1 MTAPTQT
8 NQNTQTVDAAT
19 STMVFYDIESLDN
32 LFSVVTLAID
42 PTTKKGTLQVYYLAD
57 DPKTPEAVNY
67 SAYLGHPATRQ
78 RLTQRIVQANPALTQ
93 LGYEIT
99 HVLFLD
105 LHQRENIA
113 MLAQMMAITADLHP
127 HQAQSQHYTPGLGQ
141 EDYTKYQYI
150 WYQGANRYE
159 NTIQQRQFLC
169 SDLPPVLCDTSPEY
183 DPTKRNSAFVAGY
196 NSYNYDTTM
205 LACFFAYCYAAHI
218 TASVGR
224 HDPQSVYYGQ
234 YKNAYVG
241 DTIVKTVFSRLT
253 DLRIDNKPAVQPPT
267 AQYMRMV
274 NDNLFAQE
282 KSMAS
287 FLFNKQ
293 LGTHPQ
299 RPDRTIA
306 WVIRNNMLKTGR
318 HIDVARF
325 NEVQSMTGLK
335 RHLAQLGHQLL
346 ESTKLDGHD
355 STITTTE
362 ELDELLIYNVADVVG
377 LKLLFDHPLY
387 SGSFNQRAA
396 LLKTYPECIYKKQV
410 GAYAPDIRPEAVD
423 PWRLTVDSSSAQFV
437 ARVLAPY
444 SRLEDLPAVSF
455 NYPHPKVAEELGI
468 EVFNVLDEAEKFFY
482 ATVTDVSAQQ
492 QFQNVIDYYR
502 NIEGRNFNPT
512 LPGATPENTPL
523 LPNIPKLPNNLPYF
537 YPDGTAST
545 GFVAFS
551 TGGIHGAEY
560 NADRRENDHQ
570 AALAVDLRHQRILD
584 AADHDPLKMKELKSI
599 TIDNPITGE
608 EENIKRAQV
617 LDGVTTD
624 NPTWKPKITAITA
637 TAPELFKTV
646 NSTGDVD
653 HQATR
658 LNPKYAYTSIGD
670 CIHED
675 FTSYYPLLLKNMR
688 AFYNAELGEDRYS
701 KIFGQKEYYG
711 KLMKDPDTS
720 AEDKAFYSV
729 LRNGAKLLLNSAS
742 GAGDAFHN
750 TTIRMN
756 NRIIS
761 MRIIGQ
767 LFLWR
772 IGQAQTA
779 AGATIISTNT
789 DGLYSTKLS
798 FERNNEVLAEQEKHI
813 HVDIEPEP
821 LTLVS
826 KDSNNRVEFLPA
838 TSNDPHD
845 RIVAAAGGALACYD
859 GPNPSKR
866 LKDHA
871 IVQHVLVEYFKQISL
886 DRDPEARLRNELDR
900 DTVREIL
907 SRAHDELPAEKL
919 LMLYQMIVASSPS
932 VGTYLYAVD
941 YVDDEHT
948 ATQHTEQIRLEQR
961 RPHTIGKTNRIFIV
975 DPDEARSAGCEV
987 YNIGAIKAS
996 ALTKGKKRPEPEPLV
1011 EDLFAQA
1018 GANKDF
1024 LRKRKLATGRYTGLD
1039 PASAVI
1045 IHNHSLHH
1053 PPQGV
1058 LQPEQLLE
1066 LIDTE
1071 AYVDIIIRKY
1081 NTDWRNVI

>member
-8 NQNTQTVDAAT
+8 NHNTQTVDAAT
-19 STMVFYDIESLDN
+19 STLVFYDIESLNN
-32 LFSVVTLAID
+32 LFSVVTLAVD
-42 PTTKKGTLQVYYLAD
+42 PTTKKATLQVYYLAD
-57 DPKTPEAVNY
+57 ESAEPGSVNY
-67 SAYLGHPATRQ
+67 SAYLNDPAVKQ
-78 RLTQRIVQANPALTQ
+78 RLTQRIMQANPALMQ

-105 LHQRENIA
+105 LHVRENIA
-113 MLAQMMAITADLHP
+113 MLAQMMTITADLHP
-127 HQAQSQHYTPGLGQ
+127 HEAQSQHYTPGLGQ
-141 EDYTKYQYI
+141 ENYTKYQYI
-150 WYQGANRYE
+150 CYD

-183 DPTKRNSAFVAGY
+183 DPTKRHSAFVAGY

-205 LACFFAYCYAAHI
+205 LACFFAHCYAAHTNI
-218 TASVGR
+218 AVQRQNPDSGY
-224 HDPQSVYYGQ
+224 HDQ
-234 YKNAYVG
+234 YRDVYVG
-241 DTIVKTVFSRLT
+241 NVAVKSVLSQSTDTFADGQPTVT
-253 DLRIDNKPAVQPPT
+253 PPT
-267 AQYMRMV
+267 AQYMRMI
-274 NDNLFAQE
+274 NDNLFAQDKSK

-287 FLFNKQ
+287 FLFNNK
-293 LGTHPQ
+293 LGAHPQ
-299 RPDRTIA
+299 KPDRTIA
-306 WVIRNNMLKTGR
+306 WVMRNNMLKSGR

-325 NEVQSMTGLK
+325 NEVQSRTGLK

-355 STITTTE
+355 STIATTD
-362 ELDELLIYNVADVVG
+362 ELDELLVYNVADVVG

-396 LLKTYPECIYKKQV
+396 LLKTYPECVYKKQS

-444 SRLEDLPAVSF
+444 SRLKDIPAVSF
-455 NYPHPKVAEELGI
+455 DYPHPEVAKELGI
-468 EVFNVLDEAEKFFY
+468 EVFNVLDEAEKFFK
-482 ATVTDVSAQQ
+482 ATVTDPAAQQ
-492 QFQNVIDYYR
+492 QFQYVIDYYR
-502 NIEGRNFNPT
+502 SIEGQNFNPT

-523 LPNIPKLPNNLPYF
+523 LTNIPKLPNNLPYF
-537 YPDGTAST
+537 HPDGTAST
-545 GFVAFS
+545 GFVTFS

-560 NADRRENDHQ
+560 NADRHDNDARAAQ
-570 AALAVDLRHQRILD
+570 AVNLRHQRILD

-608 EENIKRAQV
+608 KEELKRSQV
-617 LDGVTTD
+617 LDGVSTD
-624 NPTWKPKITAITA
+624 NPTWKPKITATIAST
-637 TAPELFKTV
+637 PELFKT
-646 NSTGDVD
+646 NNDN
-653 HQATR
+653 ATK
-658 LNPKYAYTSIGD
+658 LNPKYVYTSIGD

-688 AFYNAELGEDRYS
+688 AFYNADLGEDRYS
-701 KIFGQKEYYG
+701 KIFYEKEYYG
-711 KLMKDPDTS
+711 KLMKDPNVTD
-720 AEDKAFYSV
+720 ADKATYSV
-729 LRNGAKLLLNSAS
+729 LRNGTKLLLNSAS
-742 GAGDAFHN
+742 GAGDASHN
-750 TTIRMN
+750 TNIRMN

-798 FERNNEVLAEQEKHI
+798 FERNNEVLAEQEKYI

-838 TSNDPHD
+838 TSDDPHD
-845 RIVAAAGGALACYD
+845 RIVASAGGALACYN

-871 IVQHVLVEYFKQISL
+871 IVQYVLVEYFKQLSL
-886 DRDPEARLRNELDR
+886 DANPEMRLRDELDR
-900 DTVREIL
+900 NTVRAIL
-907 SRAHDELPAEKL
+907 ARAHDELPAEKL

-941 YVDDEHT
+941 YVDDKHT
-948 ATQHTEQIRLEQR
+948 ATEHTEQVRLEQR
-961 RPHTIGKTNRIFIV
+961 RPHTIGKTNRILIV
-975 DPDEARSAGCEV
+975 DPDKARSAGCDV
-987 YNIGAIKAS
+987 YNIGAIKAG
-996 ALTKGKKRPEPEPLV
+996 TIPKGKTRPDPEPLV
-1011 EDLFAQA
+1011 EDLFAQV
-1018 GANKDF
+1018 GANKDL
-1024 LRKRKLATGRYTGLD
+1024 LRERKLYTGRYTGLD

-1058 LQPEQLLE
+1058 LQPQQLLA

-1071 AYVDIIIRKY
+1071 AYVDIIIGKY
-1081 NTDWRNVI
+1081 DTDWRNTV

>member
-8 NQNTQTVDAAT
+8 NHNTQTVDAAT
-19 STMVFYDIESLDN
+19 STMVFYDIESLNN
-32 LFSVVTLAID
+32 LFSVVTLAVD
-42 PTTKKGTLQVYYLAD
+42 PTTKKATLQVYYLAD
-57 DPKTPEAVNY
+57 EPADPGSVNY
-67 SAYLGHPATRQ
+67 SAYLNDPAVKQ
-78 RLTQRIVQANPALTQ
+78 RLTQRIMQANPALMQ

-105 LHQRENIA
+105 LHVRENIA

-127 HQAQSQHYTPGLGQ
+127 HEAQSQHYTPGLGQ

-150 WYQGANRYE
+150 CYD

-183 DPTKRNSAFVAGY
+183 DPTKRHSAFIAGY

-205 LACFFAYCYAAHI
+205 LACFFAHCYAAHTNI
-218 TASVGR
+218 AVQRQNPDSDY
-224 HDPQSVYYGQ
+224 HDQ
-234 YKNAYVG
+234 YRNVYVG
-241 DTIVKTVFSRLT
+241 NVAVKSVMSQSTDTFANGHPTVT
-253 DLRIDNKPAVQPPT
+253 PPT
-267 AQYMRMV
+267 AQYMRMI
-274 NDNLFAQE
+274 NDNLFAHD

-287 FLFNKQ
+287 FLFNNK
-293 LGTHPQ
+293 LGAHPQ
-299 RPDRTIA
+299 RRDRTIA
-306 WVIRNNMLKTGR
+306 WVMRNNMLKTGR

-325 NEVQSMTGLK
+325 NEVQSRTGLK

-355 STITTTE
+355 STIATTD
-362 ELDELLIYNVADVVG
+362 ELDELLVYNVADVVG

-396 LLKTYPECIYKKQV
+396 LLKTYPECVYKKQS

-444 SRLEDLPAVSF
+444 SRLKDIPAVSF
-455 NYPHPKVAEELGI
+455 DYPHPEVAKELGI
-468 EVFNVLDEAEKFFY
+468 EVFNVLDEAEKFFK
-482 ATVTDVSAQQ
+482 ATVTDPAAQQ
-492 QFQNVIDYYR
+492 QFQYVIDYYR
-502 NIEGRNFNPT
+502 SIEGQNFNQT
-512 LPGATPENTPL
+512 LPGAAPENTPML
-523 LPNIPKLPNNLPYF
+523 SDIPKLPNNLPYF
-537 YPDGTAST
+537 YPDGTTST
-545 GFVAFS
+545 GFVTFS

-560 NADRRENDHQ
+560 NADRHDNDARAAQ
-570 AALAVDLRHQRILD
+570 AVNLRHQRILD
-584 AADHDPLKMKELKSI
+584 AANHDPLKMKELKSI

-608 EENIKRAQV
+608 KEELKRSQV
-617 LDGVTTD
+617 LDGVSTD
-624 NPTWKPKITAITA
+624 NPTWKPKITATVA
-637 TAPELFKTV
+637 TTPELFKTT
-646 NSTGDVD
+646 NTN
-653 HQATR
+653 ATK
-658 LNPKYAYTSIGD
+658 LNPKYVYTSIGD

-688 AFYNAELGEDRYS
+688 AFYNADLGEDRYS
-701 KIFGQKEYYG
+701 KIFDEKEYYG
-711 KLMKDPDTS
+711 KLMKDPNVTD
-720 AEDKAFYSV
+720 ADKATYSV
-729 LRNGAKLLLNSAS
+729 LRNGAKLLLNAAS
-742 GAGDAFHN
+742 GAGDASHN
-750 TTIRMN
+750 TNIRMN

-761 MRIIGQ
+761 MRVIGQ

-798 FERNNEVLAEQEKHI
+798 FERNNEVLAEQEKYI

-838 TSNDPHD
+838 TSDDPHD
-845 RIVAAAGGALACYD
+845 RIVASAGGALACYN

-871 IVQHVLVEYFKQISL
+871 IVQYVLVEYFKQISL
-886 DRDPEARLRNELDR
+886 DADPETRLRDELDR
-900 DTVREIL
+900 DTVRAIL
-907 SRAHDELPAEKL
+907 ARAHDELPAEKL
-919 LMLYQMIVASSPS
+919 LTLYQMIVASSPS
-932 VGTYLYAVD
+932 KGTYLYAVD
-941 YVDDEHT
+941 YVDDKHT
-948 ATQHTEQIRLEQR
+948 ATEHTEQIRLEQR
-961 RPHTIGKTNRIFIV
+961 RPHTIGKTNRILIV
-975 DPDEARSAGCEV
+975 DPDKARSAGCDV
-987 YNIGAIKAS
+987 YNIGAIK
-996 ALTKGKKRPEPEPLV
+996 TGPIPKDKKRPDPEPLV

-1018 GANKDF
+1018 GADKDF
-1024 LRKRKLATGRYTGLD
+1024 LRERKLYAGRYTGLD

-1058 LQPEQLLE
+1058 LQPQQLLA

-1071 AYVDIIIRKY
+1071 AYVDIIIGKY
-1081 NTDWRNVI
+1081 DTDWRNTV

>member
-8 NQNTQTVDAAT
+8 NHNTQTVDAAT
-19 STMVFYDIESLDN
+19 STLVFYDIESLNN
-32 LFSVVTLAID
+32 LFSVVTLAVD
-42 PTTKKGTLQVYYLAD
+42 PTTKKATLQVYYLAD
-57 DPKTPEAVNY
+57 EPAEPGSVNY
-67 SAYLGHPATRQ
+67 SAYLNDPAVKQ
-78 RLTQRIVQANPALTQ
+78 RLTQRIMQANPALMQ

-105 LHQRENIA
+105 LHVRENIA

-127 HQAQSQHYTPGLGQ
+127 HEAQSQHYTPGLGQ

-150 WYQGANRYE
+150 CYD

-183 DPTKRNSAFVAGY
+183 DPTKRHSAFVAGY

-205 LACFFAYCYAAHI
+205 LACFFAHCYAAHTNI
-218 TASVGR
+218 AVQRQNPDSGY
-224 HDPQSVYYGQ
+224 HDQ
-234 YKNAYVG
+234 YRNVYVG
-241 DTIVKTVFSRLT
+241 NVAVKSVLSQSTDTFADGQPTVT
-253 DLRIDNKPAVQPPT
+253 PPT
-267 AQYMRMV
+267 AQYMRMI
-274 NDNLFAQE
+274 NDNLFAHD

-287 FLFNKQ
+287 FLFNNK
-293 LGTHPQ
+293 LGAHPQ
-299 RPDRTIA
+299 RRDRTIA
-306 WVIRNNMLKTGR
+306 WVMRNNMLKSGR

-325 NEVQSMTGLK
+325 NEVQSRTGLK

-355 STITTTE
+355 STIATTD
-362 ELDELLIYNVADVVG
+362 ELDELLVYNVADVVG

-396 LLKTYPECIYKKQV
+396 LLKTYPECVYKKQS

-444 SRLEDLPAVSF
+444 SRLKDIPAVSF
-455 NYPHPKVAEELGI
+455 DYPHPEVAKELGI
-468 EVFNVLDEAEKFFY
+468 EVFNVLDEAEKFFK
-482 ATVTDVSAQQ
+482 ATVTDPAAQQ
-492 QFQNVIDYYR
+492 QFQYVIDYYR
-502 NIEGRNFNPT
+502 SIEGQNFNPT

-523 LPNIPKLPNNLPYF
+523 LTNIPKLPNNLPYF
-537 YPDGTAST
+537 HPDGTTST
-545 GFVAFS
+545 GFVTFS

-560 NADRRENDHQ
+560 NADRCDNDARAAQ
-570 AALAVDLRHQRILD
+570 AVNLRHQRILD

-608 EENIKRAQV
+608 KEELKRSQV
-617 LDGVTTD
+617 LDGVSTD
-624 NPTWKPKITAITA
+624 NPTWKPKITATIA
-637 TAPELFKTV
+637 TTPELFKTK
-646 NSTGDVD
+646 NDN
-653 HQATR
+653 ATKID
-658 LNPKYAYTSIGD
+658 PKYVYTSIGD

-688 AFYNAELGEDRYS
+688 AFYNADLGEDRYS
-701 KIFGQKEYYG
+701 KIFDEKEYYG
-711 KLMKDPDTS
+711 KLMKDPNVTDT
-720 AEDKAFYSV
+720 DKATYSV
-729 LRNGAKLLLNSAS
+729 LRNGAKLLLNAAS
-742 GAGDAFHN
+742 GAGDASHN
-750 TTIRMN
+750 TNIRMN

-798 FERNNEVLAEQEKHI
+798 FERNNEVLAEQEKYI

-838 TSNDPHD
+838 TSDDPHD
-845 RIVAAAGGALACYD
+845 RIVASAGGALACYN

-871 IVQHVLVEYFKQISL
+871 IVQYALVEYFKQLSL
-886 DRDPEARLRNELDR
+886 DANPEMRLRDELDR
-900 DTVREIL
+900 NTVRAIL
-907 SRAHDELPAEKL
+907 ARAHDELPAEKL

-941 YVDDEHT
+941 YVDDKHT
-948 ATQHTEQIRLEQR
+948 ATEHTEQIRLEQR
-961 RPHTIGKTNRIFIV
+961 RPHTIGKTNRILIV
-975 DPDEARSAGCEV
+975 DPDKARSAGCDV
-987 YNIGAIKAS
+987 YNIGAIKAGPVPKDK
-996 ALTKGKKRPEPEPLV
+996 TRPDPEPLV
-1011 EDLFAQA
+1011 EDLFAQV

-1024 LRKRKLATGRYTGLD
+1024 LRERKLATGRYTGLD

-1058 LQPEQLLE
+1058 LQPQQLLA

-1071 AYVDIIIRKY
+1071 AYVDIIIGKY
-1081 NTDWRNVI
+1081 DTDWRNTV

>member
-19 STMVFYDIESLDN
+19 STMVFYDIESLNN
-32 LFSVVTLAID
+32 LFSVVTLAVD
-42 PTTKKGTLQVYYLAD
+42 PTSKKATLQVYYLAD
-57 DPKTPEAVNY
+57 ETDEPGSVDY
-67 SAYLGHPATRQ
+67 SAYLDSPGVKQ
-78 RLTQRIVQANPALTQ
+78 RLTQRIMQANPALMQ

-105 LHQRENIA
+105 LHLRENIA
-113 MLAQMMAITADLHP
+113 MLAQMMAITADLYP
-127 HQAQSQHYTPGLGQ
+127 HEAQSQHYTPGLGQ
-141 EDYTKYQYI
+141 ENYTKYQYLC
-150 WYQGANRYE
+150 YPGTNHYE
-159 NTIQQRQFLC
+159 NIIQQRQFLC

-183 DPTKRNSAFVAGY
+183 DPTKRHSAFVAGY

-205 LACFFAYCYAAHI
+205 LACFFAHCYNAHI
-218 TASVGR
+218 AASVNY
-224 HDPQSVYYGQ
+224 HNPEASEYYGK
-234 YKNAYVG
+234 Y
-241 DTIVKTVFSRLT
+241 T
-253 DLRIDNKPAVQPPT
+253 DLRVNDLTIQALPSYLTDIHIDSQPAVSPPT
-267 AQYMRMV
+267 ARYMRTI

-287 FLFNKQ
+287 FLFNNK
-293 LGTHPQ
+293 LGAHPQ
-299 RPDRTIA
+299 KPDRTVA
-306 WVIRNNMLKTGR
+306 WVMRNNMLKTGR

-346 ESTKLDGHD
+346 ESDKLDGHD

-396 LLKTYPECIYKKQV
+396 LLTTYPECVYKKQS

-444 SRLEDLPAVSF
+444 SRLKDLPTVSF
-455 NYPHPKVAEELGI
+455 DYPHPEVAKELGI
-468 EVFNVLDEAEKFFY
+468 EVFNVLDEAEKFFT
-482 ATVTDVSAQQ
+482 ATVTDPAAQQ
-492 QFQNVIDYYR
+492 QFQYVIDYYR
-502 NIEGRNFNPT
+502 SIEGQNFNPT
-512 LPGATPENTPL
+512 LPGASPENTPL
-523 LPNIPKLPNNLPYF
+523 LPDIAKLPNNLPYF
-537 YPDGTAST
+537 YPDGTTST
-545 GFVAFS
+545 GFVTFS

-560 NADRRENDHQ
+560 NTDRRDNDAR
-570 AALAVDLRHQRILD
+570 AAQDVNLRHQRILD

-608 EENIKRAQV
+608 KETIKRAQV

-624 NPTWKPKITAITA
+624 NPTWKPSITA
-637 TAPELFKTV
+637 TIATTPELFKTT
-646 NSTGDVD
+646 STN
-653 HQATR
+653 ATR

-688 AFYNAELGEDRYS
+688 AFYNADLGEDRYS
-701 KIFGQKEYYG
+701 KIFDQKEYYG
-711 KLMKDPDTS
+711 KLMKDPNVTD
-720 AEDKAFYSV
+720 ADKATYSV

-750 TTIRMN
+750 TNIRMN
-756 NRIIS
+756 NLIIS

-798 FERNNEVLAEQEKHI
+798 FERNNEVLAEQEKYI

-838 TSNDPHD
+838 SSDDPHD
-845 RIVAAAGGALACYD
+845 RIVAAAGGALACYN

-871 IVQHVLVEYFKQISL
+871 IVQHVLVEYFKQLSL
-886 DRDPEARLRNELDR
+886 DTNPEMRLRDELDR
-900 DTVREIL
+900 DTVRAIIA
-907 SRAHDELPAEKL
+907 RAHDELPAEKL

-941 YVDDEHT
+941 HVDDKHT
-948 ATQHTEQIRLEQR
+948 ATEHTEQTRLEQR
-961 RPHTIGKTNRIFIV
+961 RPHTIGKTNRILIV
-975 DPDEARSAGCEV
+975 DPDKAYSAGCNV

-996 ALTKGKKRPEPEPLV
+996 AIAEGKDRPDPEPLV

-1024 LRKRKLATGRYTGLD
+1024 LRERKLATGRYTGLD

-1053 PPQGV
+1053 SPYGV
-1058 LQPEQLLE
+1058 LQPQQLLA

-1081 NTDWRNVI
+1081 DTDWRNTV

>member
-8 NQNTQTVDAAT
+8 NHNTQTVDAAT
-19 STMVFYDIESLDN
+19 STLVFYDIESLNN
-32 LFSVVTLAID
+32 LFSVVTLAVD
-42 PTTKKGTLQVYYLAD
+42 PTTKKATLQVYYLAD
-57 DPKTPEAVNY
+57 EPAEPGSVNY
-67 SAYLGHPATRQ
+67 SAYLNDPAVKQ
-78 RLTQRIVQANPALTQ
+78 RLTQRIMQANPALMQ

-105 LHQRENIA
+105 LHVRENIA

-127 HQAQSQHYTPGLGQ
+127 HEAQSQHYTPGLGQ

-150 WYQGANRYE
+150 CYD

-183 DPTKRNSAFVAGY
+183 DPTKRHSAFVAGY

-205 LACFFAYCYAAHI
+205 LACFFAHCYAAHTNI
-218 TASVGR
+218 AVQRQNPDSGY
-224 HDPQSVYYGQ
+224 HDQ
-234 YKNAYVG
+234 YRDVYVG
-241 DTIVKTVFSRLT
+241 NVAVKSVLSQSTDTFADGQPTVT
-253 DLRIDNKPAVQPPT
+253 PPT
-267 AQYMRMV
+267 AQYMRMI
-274 NDNLFAQE
+274 NDNLFAHD

-287 FLFNKQ
+287 FLFNNK
-293 LGTHPQ
+293 LGAHPQ
-299 RPDRTIA
+299 RRDRTIA
-306 WVIRNNMLKTGR
+306 WVMRNNMLKTGR

-325 NEVQSMTGLK
+325 NEVQARTGLK

-355 STITTTE
+355 STIATTD
-362 ELDELLIYNVADVVG
+362 ELDELLVYNVADVVG

-396 LLKTYPECIYKKQV
+396 LLKTYPECVYKKQS

-444 SRLEDLPAVSF
+444 SRLKDIPAVSF
-455 NYPHPKVAEELGI
+455 DYPHPEVAKELGI
-468 EVFNVLDEAEKFFY
+468 EVFNVLDEAEKFFK
-482 ATVTDVSAQQ
+482 ATVTDPAAQQ
-492 QFQNVIDYYR
+492 QFQYVIDYYR
-502 NIEGRNFNPT
+502 SIEGQNFNPT
-512 LPGATPENTPL
+512 LPGASLENTPL
-523 LPNIPKLPNNLPYF
+523 LTNIPKLPNNLPYF
-537 YPDGTAST
+537 HADGTTST
-545 GFVAFS
+545 GFVTFS

-560 NADRRENDHQ
+560 NADRHDNDTRAAQ
-570 AALAVDLRHQRILD
+570 AVNLRHQRILD

-608 EENIKRAQV
+608 KEELKRSQV
-617 LDGVTTD
+617 LDGVSTD
-624 NPTWKPKITAITA
+624 NPTWKPKITATIA
-637 TAPELFKTV
+637 TTPELFKTK
-646 NSTGDVD
+646 NDN
-653 HQATR
+653 ATK
-658 LNPKYAYTSIGD
+658 LDPKYVYTSIGD

-688 AFYNAELGEDRYS
+688 AFYNADLGEDRYS
-701 KIFGQKEYYG
+701 KIFYEKEYYG
-711 KLMKDPDTS
+711 KLMKDPNVTD
-720 AEDKAFYSV
+720 ADKATYSV
-729 LRNGAKLLLNSAS
+729 LRNGTKLLLNSAS
-742 GAGDAFHN
+742 GAGDASHN
-750 TTIRMN
+750 TNIRMN

-798 FERNNEVLAEQEKHI
+798 FERNNEVLAEQEKYI

-838 TSNDPHD
+838 TSDDPHD
-845 RIVAAAGGALACYD
+845 RIVASAGGALACYN

-871 IVQHVLVEYFKQISL
+871 IVQYVLVEYFKQLSL
-886 DRDPEARLRNELDR
+886 DANPEMRLRDELDR
-900 DTVREIL
+900 DTVRAIL
-907 SRAHDELPAEKL
+907 TRAHDELPAEKL

-941 YVDDEHT
+941 YVDDKHT
-948 ATQHTEQIRLEQR
+948 ATEHTEHIRLEQR
-961 RPHTIGKTNRIFIV
+961 RPHTIGKTNRILIV
-975 DPDEARSAGCEV
+975 DPDKARSAGCDV
-987 YNIGAIKAS
+987 YNIGAIKAGPVPKDK
-996 ALTKGKKRPEPEPLV
+996 TRPDPEPLV
-1011 EDLFAQA
+1011 EDLFAQV

-1024 LRKRKLATGRYTGLD
+1024 LRERKLATGRYTGLD

-1058 LQPEQLLE
+1058 LQPQQLLA

-1071 AYVDIIIRKY
+1071 AYVDIIIGKY
-1081 NTDWRNVI
+1081 DTDWRNTV

>member
-8 NQNTQTVDAAT
+8 NHNTQTVDAAT
-19 STMVFYDIESLDN
+19 STLVFYDIESLNN
-32 LFSVVTLAID
+32 LFSVVTLAVD
-42 PTTKKGTLQVYYLAD
+42 PTTKKATLQVYYLAD
-57 DPKTPEAVNY
+57 EPAEPGSVNY
-67 SAYLGHPATRQ
+67 SAYLNDPAVKQ
-78 RLTQRIVQANPALTQ
+78 RLTQRIMQANPALMQ

-105 LHQRENIA
+105 LHVRENIA

-127 HQAQSQHYTPGLGQ
+127 HEAQSQHYTPGLGQ

-150 WYQGANRYE
+150 CYD

-183 DPTKRNSAFVAGY
+183 DPTKRHSAFVAGY

-205 LACFFAYCYAAHI
+205 LACFFAHCYAAHTNI
-218 TASVGR
+218 ALQRQNPDSGY
-224 HDPQSVYYGQ
+224 HDQ
-234 YKNAYVG
+234 YRNVYVG
-241 DTIVKTVFSRLT
+241 NVAVKSVLSQSTDTFADGQPTVT
-253 DLRIDNKPAVQPPT
+253 PPT
-267 AQYMRMV
+267 AQYMRMI
-274 NDNLFAQE
+274 NDNLFAHD

-287 FLFNKQ
+287 FLFNNK
-293 LGTHPQ
+293 LGAHPQ
-299 RPDRTIA
+299 RRDRTIA
-306 WVIRNNMLKTGR
+306 WVMRNNMLKSGR

-325 NEVQSMTGLK
+325 NEVQSRTGLK

-355 STITTTE
+355 STIATTD
-362 ELDELLIYNVADVVG
+362 ELDELLVYNVADVVG

-396 LLKTYPECIYKKQV
+396 LLKTYPECVYKKQS

-444 SRLEDLPAVSF
+444 SRLKDIPAVSF
-455 NYPHPKVAEELGI
+455 DYPHPEVAKELGI
-468 EVFNVLDEAEKFFY
+468 EVFNVLDEAEKFFK
-482 ATVTDVSAQQ
+482 ATVTDPAAQQ
-492 QFQNVIDYYR
+492 QFQYVIDYYR
-502 NIEGRNFNPT
+502 SIEGQNFNPT

-523 LPNIPKLPNNLPYF
+523 LTNIPKLPNNLPYF
-537 YPDGTAST
+537 HPDGTTST
-545 GFVAFS
+545 GFVTFS

-560 NADRRENDHQ
+560 NADRCDNDARAAQ
-570 AALAVDLRHQRILD
+570 AVNLRHQRILD

-608 EENIKRAQV
+608 KEELKRSQV
-617 LDGVTTD
+617 LDGVSTD
-624 NPTWKPKITAITA
+624 NPTWKPKITATIA
-637 TAPELFKTV
+637 TTPELFKTK
-646 NSTGDVD
+646 NDN
-653 HQATR
+653 ATKID
-658 LNPKYAYTSIGD
+658 PKYVYTSIGD

-688 AFYNAELGEDRYS
+688 AFYNADLGEDRYS
-701 KIFGQKEYYG
+701 KIFDEKEYYG
-711 KLMKDPDTS
+711 KLMKDPNVTDT
-720 AEDKAFYSV
+720 DKATYSV
-729 LRNGAKLLLNSAS
+729 LRNGAKLLLNAAS
-742 GAGDAFHN
+742 GAGDASHN
-750 TTIRMN
+750 TNIRMN

-798 FERNNEVLAEQEKHI
+798 FERNNEVLAEQEKYI

-838 TSNDPHD
+838 TSDDPHD
-845 RIVAAAGGALACYD
+845 RIVASAGGALACYN

-871 IVQHVLVEYFKQISL
+871 IVQYALVEYFKQLSL
-886 DRDPEARLRNELDR
+886 DANPEMRLRDELDR
-900 DTVREIL
+900 NTVRAIL
-907 SRAHDELPAEKL
+907 ARAHDELPAEKL

-941 YVDDEHT
+941 YVDDKHT
-948 ATQHTEQIRLEQR
+948 ATEHTEQIRLEQR
-961 RPHTIGKTNRIFIV
+961 RPHTIGKTNRILIV
-975 DPDEARSAGCEV
+975 DPDKARSAGCDV
-987 YNIGAIKAS
+987 YNIGAIKAGPVPKDK
-996 ALTKGKKRPEPEPLV
+996 TRPDPEPLV
-1011 EDLFAQA
+1011 EDLFAQV

-1024 LRKRKLATGRYTGLD
+1024 LRERKLATGRYTGLD

-1058 LQPEQLLE
+1058 LQPQQLLA

-1071 AYVDIIIRKY
+1071 AYVDIIIGKY
-1081 NTDWRNVI
+1081 DTDWRNTV